1 MLTDT
6 KLKNLK
12 STDKLYKVSDRDGL
26 YVVVSPGGTISFRY
40 DYRINGRRETLT
52 IGKYGRDGIS
62 LADARNL
69 LYEAKRL
76 VEQGESPAAKKRQN
90 KNITNKSPLFD
101 TMAAEWLASVRIA
114 DSTRSMRQSI
124 IDRDIF
130 PVFGKRLLREIT
142 TMEIRTVCEKIV
154 DRGAPST
161 ALFARDIISN
171 IFKYAADKGH
181 EIANP
186 VEKLKASS
194 LATLKPRD
202 RALTPKEIGTFFKVL
217 EHTGTMPSIRLATKF
232 VLLTMVRKNE
242 FLLAE
247 WDEIDFQNML
257 WTIPAE
263 RMKLRR
269 PHLVF
274 LSKQAMDILI
284 TFKVLYGETKYLIP
298 GRYSSALPLSDCAL
312 NRVITAAV
320 TRAEKLG
327 TPIEHFSVHDLRRT
341 ASTLLHE
348 AGFNSDWIEKQL
360 AHEQRGVRAV
370 YNKAEYADQRRD
382 MLQQWA
388 DMVDGWIIGINKNA

>member
-1 MLTDT
+1 
-6 KLKNLK
+6 
-12 STDKLYKVSDRDGL
+12 
-26 YVVVSPGGTISFRY
+26 
-40 DYRINGRRETLT
+40 
-52 IGKYGRDGIS
+52 
-62 LADARNL
+62 
-69 LYEAKRL
+69 
-76 VEQGESPAAKKRQN
+76 
-90 KNITNKSPLFD
+90 
-101 TMAAEWLASVRIA
+101 
-114 DSTRSMRQSI
+114 
-124 IDRDIF
+124 
-130 PVFGKRLLREIT
+130 
-142 TMEIRTVCEKIV
+142 
-154 DRGAPST
+154 
-161 ALFARDIISN
+161 
-171 IFKYAADKGH
+171 
-181 EIANP
+181 
-186 VEKLKASS
+186 
-194 LATLKPRD
+194 
-202 RALTPKEIGTFFKVL
+202 
-217 EHTGTMPSIRLATKF
+217 MPSIRLATKF